1 MEDQPSISIKP
12 SFLDSFNVEL
22 EVSDTVNSII
32 RKFYVQKRFEKL
44 QGLEDSQVK
53 IGAPRNMVKAMV
65 YTIED
70 KERSSKLSRKT
81 EGLVDENAK
90 LLKNVGELEDELSIL
105 NNLKSKMRTRLN
117 RRDAK
122 IVKLNAKVSARE
134 DETDMAKN

>member
-1 MEDQPSISIKP
+1 MLNLRSQ
-12 SFLDSFNVEL
+12 
-22 EVSDTVNSII
+22 DTVNSII

-122 IVKLNAKVSARE
+122 IVKLNAK
-134 DETDMAKN
+134 

>member
-70 KERSSKLSRKT
+70 KERSSKLSRKI

-105 NNLKSKMRTRLN
+105 NNLKSKMQTRLN

-134 DETDMAKN
+134 DETEMAKN